1 MAFMNP
7 RNHATVLGVLL
18 CTCSLFLASSGCN
31 IVTPV
36 AYAIHGPQKIIPLYT
51 LEKDTSTVIFVDDP
65 SSKIALRRLRYT
77 IADTATKVLLEK
89 RVLTD
94 MIDPRGIMTAA
105 SKERHSERLSISEL
119 GQSVGADIVIYAV
132 VTEFSLFP
140 EAGSY
145 TPTATMRLKV
155 IDVASGDRLWPD
167 NEFGHL
173 FKVAIP
179 QLPSTTGLGASEK
192 IKTESELAARSG
204 LGLAQM
210 FYKHEAPE
218 TVITQR

>member
-1 MAFMNP
+1 MVSPHNLLSKAP
-7 RNHATVLGVLL
+7 LGALL
-18 CTCSLFLASSGCN
+18 GIIALLLASSGCN
-31 IVTPV
+31 VVTPV
-36 AYAIHGPQKIIPLYT
+36 AYAIHGPEKVVPLYT
-51 LEKDTSTVIFVDDP
+51 LEEHASTVIFVDDP

-77 IADTATKVLLEK
+77 IADTATKVLLQE

-105 SKERHSERLSISEL
+105 GKERHSERLSITEL
-119 GQSVGADIVIYAV
+119 GKSVGAEIVIYAV
-132 VTEFSLFP
+132 VTEFTLFP
-140 EAGSY
+140 DAGSY

-155 IDVASGDRLWPD
+155 IDVASGERMWPEH
-167 NEFGHL
+167 EFGHQ

-179 QLPSTTGLGASEK
+179 QLPSTTGFGASEK
-192 IKTESELAARSG
+192 IKTESELAARAG

-210 FYKHEAPE
+210 FYKHERPE

>member
-1 MAFMNP
+1 M
-7 RNHATVLGVLL
+7 TLGAIL
-18 CTCSLFLASSGCN
+18 CTGTLFLASSGCN

-36 AYAIHGPQKIIPLYT
+36 AYAIHGPEKVMPMYT
-51 LEKDTSTVIFVDDP
+51 LDKNASTVIFVDDP

-77 IADTATKVLLEK
+77 IADTATKVLLEQ

-94 MIDPRGIMTAA
+94 MIDPRGILAA
-105 SKERHSERLSISEL
+105 AGKERHSERMSITEL
-119 GQSVGADIVIYAV
+119 GKSVGADIVVYAV

-155 IDVASGDRLWPD
+155 IDVASGERLWPD

-192 IKTESELAARSG
+192 IKTESELAARAG

-210 FYKHEAPE
+210 FYKHEVPE